1 MKQDGGTNIPTV
13 ARSRG
18 LGILALTRPGAYAP
32 GFMLS
37 PAPQADPA
45 RLHGRAPNS
54 PGYHLSLDFKP
65 QGKTKDPGVKTVG
78 QYIDAESWLER
89 YDKLGIE
96 KTV

>member
-1 MKQDGGTNIPTV
+1 
-13 ARSRG
+13 
-18 LGILALTRPGAYAP
+18 
-32 GFMLS
+32 MLS
-37 PAPQADPA
+37 PAPQA
-45 RLHGRAPNS
+45 G
-54 PGYHLSLDFKP
+54 LDFKP

>member
-18 LGILALTRPGAYAP
+18 LGI
-32 GFMLS
+32 
-37 PAPQADPA
+37 
-45 RLHGRAPNS
+45 
-54 PGYHLSLDFKP
+54 
-65 QGKTKDPGVKTVG
+65 KDPGVKTVG